1 MQKTMTQHLKNIAR
15 DEIVIVAAKRTAC
28 GKANKGSL
36 RFTRPDSLMGE
47 IIKDLLKQSPGLKPE
62 MIDDVIVGC
71 AFPEGSQ
78 GMNMARQSALLG
90 GLPDSVPGM
99 TVNRFCSS
107 GLQTIAMAAER
118 IKCGGAQIIV
128 AGGSESMSQVP
139 MGGLSF
145 QPNPELAEERPEVF
159 ITMGLTAENVAAKY
173 KVSREDQ
180 DQFALKSHE
189 KAIKA
194 WEQGHF
200 DKQITPIIVEHKF
213 VTAKGEVEKETF
225 TFQKDEGPRKDSSF
239 EALSGLRAVFKQGGT
254 VTAGNSSQMNDA
266 AAGVLVMTRSRA
278 NDLGLKPIAKY
289 HGFAVAGVAPELMG
303 IGPVEA
309 IPKVLKQTGLSLNDI
324 DLIELNEAFAAQ
336 ALAVI
341 RETGLDT
348 EKVNING
355 GAIAMGHP
363 LGCTGAKLTTQILHD
378 LGRLNKRFGMVTM
391 CVGGGMGAAGIFEN
405 LSYES

>member
-1 MQKTMTQHLKNIAR
+1 MTKSSKNPLNK
-15 DEIVIVAAKRTAC
+15 EIVIVAAKRTAC

-36 RFTRPDSLMGE
+36 RFTRPDTLMGE
-47 IIKDLLKQSPGLKPE
+47 IIKDLLKHSPGVEPE

-78 GMNMARQSALLG
+78 GMNMARQSVLLG
-90 GLPDSVPGM
+90 GLPDSVPGI
-99 TVNRFCSS
+99 TINRFCSS

-118 IKCGGAQIIV
+118 ILSGGAEIII
-128 AGGSESMSQVP
+128 AGGAESMSQVP

-145 QPNPELAEERPEVF
+145 QPNPQLAEERPEVF
-159 ITMGLTAENVAAKY
+159 ITMGLTAENVAEKY
-173 KVSREDQ
+173 QISREDQ

-189 KAIKA
+189 KTIKA
-194 WEQGHF
+194 WEEGYF
-200 DKQITPIIVEHKF
+200 DEQITPVEVVRKF
-213 VTAKGEVEKETF
+213 VTADGEVEEHRF

-278 NDLGLKPIAKY
+278 NDLGLKPLAKY
-289 HGFAVAGVAPELMG
+289 HGFAVAGVAPEIMG

-309 IPKVLKQTGLSLNDI
+309 IPKVLEQTGHTLDDI
-324 DLIELNEAFAAQ
+324 GLVELNEAFAAQ

-341 RETGLDT
+341 REVGLDP

-378 LGRLNKRFGMVTM
+378 LKRLNKRYGMVTM

-405 LSYES
+405 LSID

>member
-1 MQKTMTQHLKNIAR
+1 MTQHSKNKAK

-36 RFTRPDSLMGE
+36 RFTRPDSLMGG
-47 IIKDLLKQSPGLKPE
+47 IIKDLLKHSPGVKPE

-118 IKCGGAQIIV
+118 IRCGGAEIII

-139 MGGLSF
+139 MGGISF

-159 ITMGLTAENVAAKY
+159 ITMGLTAENVASKY

-189 KAIKA
+189 KAIHA
-194 WEQGHF
+194 WENGYF
-200 DKQITPIIVEHKF
+200 DEQITPITVEHKF
-213 VTAKGEVEKETF
+213 VTADGEVEKETF
-225 TFQKDEGPRKDSSF
+225 AFQKDEGPRKDSSF

-289 HGFAVAGVAPELMG
+289 HGFAVAGVAPEIMG

-309 IPKVLKQTGLSLNDI
+309 IPKVLKQTGLNLDDI

-341 RETGLDT
+341 REIGLDPV
-348 EKVNING
+348 KVNING

-391 CVGGGMGAAGIFEN
+391 CVGGGMGAAGIFEKM
-405 LSYES
+405 